1 MDRQLSEIKNL
12 AFKHS
17 KQELGRMVQMGLIDP
32 QKAMMAGM
40 MRDRISKEDTKP
52 PVTTVAQDLLAPPP
66 EMPPQMPAG
75 APEMGMPA
83 EAPPMAP
90 DQMMATG
97 GLSSIPVHN
106 IDNFAGGGIIAFDDG
121 GEVDEADGGYNNN
134 YNASYASFNDPIGQ
148 GVDGFAGGGIP
159 SYAGGPY
166 YGSLVGPQKPE
177 SQSQMVRGR
186 GAIAAPVDPAYL
198 QQQLAIIESQIAQT
212 PPGRGRAGLENQRNE
227 LRSQLGFAETP
238 FGGSPV
244 SQSFAPTDAP
254 PVALTAPL
262 GITGARNTSGATTF
276 PAPVADPAADAA
288 AAAAAA
294 NANARPPVGPRVPAT
309 PSLPP
314 IGSVKIADVIE
325 NKAPDAEDIKGALG
339 KQAEADKLAGF
350 DASIYDR
357 LSEQF
362 EGKKG
367 KLAER
372 KKEAVG
378 MAIMQAGMGL
388 FGAKQGQ
395 EFTALGE
402 SGQKALAGLAASNEK
417 IREYED
423 KLEDRQR
430 DLALAKNDYAR
441 TKSKSALDRV
451 QRIEEKRD
459 DVANKTIDA
468 KNKRETD
475 LATLQTQE
483 RGQNVQLYN
492 ANLQYKA
499 HMAQINQLARPGE
512 TERLMAQYNAL
523 YKENP
528 AAAAK
533 WMENLNAIRGA
544 GKPQNIVSLDD
555 AMKAVIN
562 DPTNTGASPDVLAR
576 KARAMYDAMN
586 RTGGS
591 ARPGGAVDTSNPLLK

>member
-66 EMPPQMPAG
+66 EAPP
-75 APEMGMPA
+75 PEMGMPP

-90 DQMMATG
+90 DQMMAAG

-134 YNASYASFNDPIGQ
+134 YDASYASFNDPVGQ
-148 GVDGFAGGGIP
+148 GVEGFAEGGVPGFAGGGGP
-159 SYAGGPY
+159 MFPPGSLLGMFERRQTAGGDA
-166 YGSLVGPQKPE
+166 VE
-177 SQSQMVRGR
+177 
-186 GAIAAPVDPAYL
+186 AL
-198 QQQLAIIESQIAQT
+198 QNLDAQIART
-212 PPGRGRAGLENQRNE
+212 PPGPALDRLIQQRQFLAPKAAAANT
-227 LRSQLGFAETP
+227 QN
-238 FGGSPV
+238 
-244 SQSFAPTDAP
+244 FAPPQPTG
-254 PVALTAPL
+254 VAALANN
-262 GITGARNTSGATTF
+262 AVNVSGSSPTTF
-276 PAPVADPAADAA
+276 PAPVAEPVVDPAA

-294 NANARPPVGPRVPAT
+294 APAARPPVGPRVPAT
-309 PSLPP
+309 PPLPP
-314 IGSVKIADVIE
+314 IGSVKMADVIE
-325 NKAPDAEDIKGALG
+325 GKKPELEDIKGALG
-339 KQAEADKLAGF
+339 RQAEADRIAGV
-350 DASIYDR
+350 DTSIYDK

-372 KKEAVG
+372 KKEAIG
-378 MAIMQAGMGL
+378 MAIMQAGIGL

-395 EFTALGE
+395 EFSALSD

-441 TKSKSALDRV
+441 TKSKSALERV

-459 DVANKTIDA
+459 DVENKTIDA

-475 LATLQTQE
+475 LATLQTTE
-483 RGQNVQLYN
+483 RGQNVQMRN
-492 ANLQYKA
+492 ADLQYKA
-499 HMAQINQLARPGE
+499 HMAQINQLSRPGE

-544 GKPQNIVSLDD
+544 GKPQNIVSMDD
-555 AMKAVIN
+555 AMKAVLN
-562 DPTNTGASPDVLAR
+562 DPTNTGASPDVIAK

-586 RTGGS
+586 RAGGAS
-591 ARPGGAVDTSNPLLK
+591 GSPGAPGARPTGARFLGFE

>member
-17 KQELGRMVQMGLIDP
+17 KQELGRMVQMGMIDP
-32 QKAMMAGM
+32 QKAMLAGM

-66 EMPPQMPAG
+66 EMPP
-75 APEMGMPA
+75 EMGMPP

-90 DQMMATG
+90 DQMMAAG

-121 GEVDEADGGYNNN
+121 GEVEQPNGGYDDN
-134 YNASYASFNDPIGQ
+134 YDANYAGFNDPIGQ
-148 GVDGFAGGGIP
+148 GIAGFAEGGVPGYAGGGP
-159 SYAGGPY
+159 MFPPGSLLGMFERRQTAGGDA
-166 YGSLVGPQKPE
+166 VE
-177 SQSQMVRGR
+177 
-186 GAIAAPVDPAYL
+186 AL
-198 QQQLAIIESQIAQT
+198 QNLDAQIART
-212 PPGRGRAGLENQRNE
+212 PPGPALDRLIQQRQFLAPKAAAAN
-227 LRSQLGFAETP
+227 T
-238 FGGSPV
+238 
-244 SQSFAPTDAP
+244 QSFAPPAQPTG
-254 PVALTAPL
+254 VAALANN
-262 GITGARNTSGATTF
+262 AVNVSGSSPTTF
-276 PAPVADPAADAA
+276 PAPVAEPAVDPTVA

-294 NANARPPVGPRVPAT
+294 NANARPPVAPRVPAT
-309 PSLPP
+309 PPLPP
-314 IGSVKIADVIE
+314 IGNVKMADVIE
-325 NKAPDAEDIKGALG
+325 GKKPELEDIKGALG
-339 KQAEADKLAGF
+339 RQAEADKLAGF
-350 DASIYDR
+350 DASIYDK

-378 MAIMQAGMGL
+378 MAIMQAGLGL

-395 EFTALGE
+395 EFTALGDA
-402 SGQKALAGLAASNEK
+402 GQKALVGLAASNEK

-423 KLEDRQR
+423 KLEDKQR

-441 TKSKSALDRV
+441 TKSKSAQDRV

-459 DVANKTIDA
+459 EIENKTIDA

-475 LATLQTQE
+475 LATLQVQE
-483 RGQNVQLYN
+483 RAQNVQMRN
-492 ANLQYKA
+492 ADLQYKA
-499 HMAQINQLARPGE
+499 HMAQINQLSRPGE

-544 GKPQNIVSLDD
+544 GKPQNIVSMDD

-562 DPTNTGASPDVLAR
+562 DPTNTGASPDVIAR

-586 RTGGS
+586 RAGGAS
-591 ARPGGAVDTSNPLLK
+591 GSPGAPGARPTGARFLGFE

>member
-17 KQELGRMVQMGLIDP
+17 KQELGRMVQMGLVDP
-32 QKAMMAGM
+32 QKAMLAGM

-66 EMPPQMPAG
+66 EAPP
-75 APEMGMPA
+75 PEMGMPP

-90 DQMMATG
+90 DQMMASG

-134 YNASYASFNDPIGQ
+134 YDASYASFNDPVGQ
-148 GVDGFAGGGIP
+148 GVDGFAEGGVPG
-159 SYAGGPY
+159 YAGGGPMFPP
-166 YGSLVGPQKPE
+166 GSLLGMFERRQTAGGDAVE
-177 SQSQMVRGR
+177 
-186 GAIAAPVDPAYL
+186 AL
-198 QQQLAIIESQIAQT
+198 QNLDAQIARTPPGPALDRLIQQRQFLAPKAAAANTQNFNQT
-212 PPGRGRAGLENQRNE
+212 PPAGIAALNNNAVNV
-227 LRSQLGFAETP
+227 S
-238 FGGSPV
+238 GSSP
-244 SQSFAPTDAP
+244 
-254 PVALTAPL
+254 
-262 GITGARNTSGATTF
+262 TTF
-276 PAPVADPAADAA
+276 PAPVAEPVVDPAA
-288 AAAAAA
+288 AAAAATA
-294 NANARPPVGPRVPAT
+294 PAARPPVGPRIPAT
-309 PSLPP
+309 PPLPP
-314 IGSVKIADVIE
+314 IGSVKMADVIE
-325 NKAPDAEDIKGALG
+325 GKKPELEDIKGALG
-339 KQAEADKLAGF
+339 RQAEADKLAGV
-350 DASIYDR
+350 DTSIYDK

-372 KKEAVG
+372 KKEAIG
-378 MAIMQAGMGL
+378 MAIMQAGIGL

-395 EFTALGE
+395 EFSALSD

-459 DVANKTIDA
+459 DIENKTIDA

-475 LATLQTQE
+475 LATLQVQE
-483 RGQNVQLYN
+483 RAQNVQMRN
-492 ANLQYKA
+492 ADLQYKA
-499 HMAQINQLARPGE
+499 HMAQIGAMFRPSE
-512 TERLMAQYNAL
+512 IERAQATYNEL
-523 YKENP
+523 YKKDP

-533 WMENLNAIRGA
+533 WLETRSLVAGA
-544 GKPQNIVSLDD
+544 GKPQNTFSFEE
-555 AMKAVIN
+555 AMKIVAAK
-562 DPTNTGASPDVLAR
+562 PTNINATPDQLAQQARALMSAGMQPGGGMGAPGARPTGARFL
-576 KARAMYDAMN
+576 
-586 RTGGS
+586 GFE
-591 ARPGGAVDTSNPLLK
+591 